1 MPNER
6 KFTQRN
12 QAAGKGLA
20 DQVFEA
26 VKRQKA
32 KSNPAASTAADAR
45 KTVKSDTTTYSNI
58 PNPFKQ

>member
-20 DQVFEA
+20 QQLPGA
-26 VKRQKA
+26 IKRQKA
-32 KSNPAASTAADAR
+32 KSNPAASAAEDAM
-45 KTVKSDTTTYSNI
+45 KTVKSDTTTYSNT